1 MTPRQKLL
9 VALMAGSLAACANT
23 NTSQSNADTE
33 NSETKVEVTEPE
45 VTKPEVTK
53 PSEPE
58 VKPTPE
64 VEKPKPVVKP
74 KPEPLTTADGK
85 LILGEREWVY
95 FPGLDKSFKS
105 RIDTG
110 ATTSSISA
118 VDLEAFERDGKD
130 WVKFKVGHDEVTSEV
145 LEVPVER
152 WVRIKQ
158 ASSEEF
164 DRRPVVM
171 GWVQIGELKEKT
183 PFTLTDRSH
192 LDFPVLLGRSFFNDI
207 AVIDVSKEY
216 VQPKVK

>member
-1 MTPRQKLL
+1 MTPKQKLL
-9 VALMAGSLAACANT
+9 VALMAGSLVACANT
-23 NTSQSNADTE
+23 NTTTTDNKKPESQVEVAEPEVAPES
-33 NSETKVEVTEPE
+33 KVEVD
-45 VTKPEVTK
+45 
-53 PSEPE
+53 EPE

-74 KPEPLTTADGK
+74 KPALLTTADGK

-105 RIDTG
+105 RVDTG

-130 WVKFKVGHDEVTSEV
+130 WVKFKIGHDDTLSEV

-164 DRRPVVM
+164 DRRPVVL

-192 LDFPVLLGRSFFNDI
+192 LDHPVLLGRSFFNDV
-207 AVIDVSKEY
+207 AVVDVSKEY

>member
-1 MTPRQKLL
+1 MTPKQKML
-9 VALMAGSLAACANT
+9 VAFMAGSLAACANT
-23 NTSQSNADTE
+23 NTAETSTE
-33 NSETKVEVTEPE
+33 GGKSEPKVE
-45 VTKPEVTK
+45 VTKPEATK
-53 PSEPE
+53 PE
-58 VKPTPE
+58 VSKPTE
-64 VEKPKPVVKP
+64 AEAKPVVKP
-74 KPEPLTTADGK
+74 KPALLTTADGK

-105 RIDTG
+105 RVDTG

-118 VDLEAFERDGKD
+118 VDLETFERDGKD
-130 WVKFKVGHDEVTSEV
+130 WIKFKIGHEDVISEV
-145 LEVPVER
+145 LELPVER

-192 LDFPVLLGRSFFNDI
+192 LDYPVLLGRSFFNDV
-207 AVIDVSKEY
+207 AVVDVSKQY